1 MGVQQI
7 AAGLNQPLGIDSG
20 VQTQILL
27 IAESSITTVS
37 VVLEWIKGC
46 EDPE

>member
-1 MGVQQI
+1 MQQI

-27 IAESSITTVS
+27 IAECYCNRFSCFRVD
-37 VVLEWIKGC
+37 KGC
-46 EDPE
+46 ES